1 MQDRVS
7 VDTPP
12 QEALDYMRECGVG
25 EMPVV
30 AVADEDKVLGVLD
43 WRLVGIR
50 VSAEVVKR
58 RQAAWPPDLSG
69 LRRSGILRMMR
80 GVCKINMRRS
90 HERRSS

>member
-1 MQDRVS
+1 M
-7 VDTPP
+7 
-12 QEALDYMRECGVG
+12 A
-25 EMPVV
+25 VV

-69 LRRSGILRMMR
+69 LRRSGILWMMR